1 MRQLNRG
8 WRYLAYVLA
17 LLSTFLVTTKWTS
30 LAEAAALPEG
40 PFGSSY
46 PAAAATSIFEPLF
59 WLVVAAIVLIE
70 SILIIAERQSYLHR
84 SPEAGEFRANAGL
97 ELLWTAVPAV
107 FIVALALFSMPNLR
121 RPDGSITET
130 VLVFLGL
137 ILLLVSTA
145 VFIHKAF
152 STDHNTVESEQQ
164 SSDSLERAAPIG
176 RQKPNL
182 ENRAYS
188 STTSPIVREPEL
200 SGGKR

>member
-1 MRQLNRG
+1 MRQLKRG

-17 LLSTFLVTTKWTS
+17 LSSTFSVTTKWSS
-30 LAEAAALPEG
+30 LAEAAALPG
-40 PFGSSY
+40 GSFGSSHHT
-46 PAAAATSIFEPLF
+46 AAETSIFEPLF
-59 WLVVAAIVLIE
+59 WLVVAAIALIE

-121 RPDGSITET
+121 RPDGSITEA

-137 ILLLVSTA
+137 MLLLVSA
-145 VFIHKAF
+145 PILIHKAF

-164 SSDSLERAAPIG
+164 SSDSLERAAPISS
-176 RQKPNL
+176 QKPNL

-188 STTSPIVREPEL
+188 SIVREPEL